1 MRGRKI
7 DTSASDSDI
16 FIQIPSLM
24 KHTESSKV
32 KSIKRETNPTKPKQ
46 SKSKPKSST
55 KDLKNEEVKLTKKMK
70 DYEK

>member
-7 DTSASDSDI
+7 DTSGSDSDI

-32 KSIKRETNPTKPKQ
+32 KSIKKEINPTK
-46 SKSKPKSST
+46 SK
-55 KDLKNEEVKLTKKMK
+55 
-70 DYEK
+70 

>member
-32 KSIKRETNPTKPKQ
+32 KSIKRETNPTKPK
-46 SKSKPKSST
+46 
-55 KDLKNEEVKLTKKMK
+55 
-70 DYEK
+70 